1 MESTRTGQTLI
12 EVKEADILIF
22 SNLLED
28 NLDTMQVHLLRD
40 RVYDNVKIL
49 AHCLTGNIYFQ
60 EQVDRQPHRQIV
72 YATAVL

>member
-1 MESTRTGQTLI
+1 MKIQRGAPNTCKKIVESTRTVQTLE

-40 RVYDNVKIL
+40 RGYD
-49 AHCLTGNIYFQ
+49 TM
-60 EQVDRQPHRQIV
+60 
-72 YATAVL
+72 